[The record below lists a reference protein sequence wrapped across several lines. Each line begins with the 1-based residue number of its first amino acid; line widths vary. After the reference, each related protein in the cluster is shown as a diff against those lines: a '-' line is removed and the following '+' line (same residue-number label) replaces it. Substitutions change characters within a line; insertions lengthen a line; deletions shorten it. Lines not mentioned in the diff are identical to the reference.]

1 MTVSKVSLSIDDHV
15 LAEARQ
21 RAGRREL
28 SAYVSDALRRR
39 LQQDRLTELLDQLGV
54 ESGPIPDDLLEEA
67 GSLWRDPET
76 TPRPRRRSA

>member
-1 MTVSKVSLSIDDHV
+1 MTVSKVSLSIDDQV

-39 LQQDRLTELLDQLGV
+39 LQQDRLTELLDQLRV

-67 GSLWRDPET
+67 RSLWRDPET
-76 TPRPRRRSA
+76 APRSRRPTA